1 MSKPLDP
8 LVELACQYLQSVD
21 VNGSS
26 NFINK
31 DSMKRDIISE
41 AKALLA
47 ELSEDITKV
56 GHVVYHASPKA
67 ISSLTHKP
75 LWFAMEKDH
84 AIDGWFQNTLE
95 NNDSAFLYSAT
106 LDKPVSHIYDDN
118 IVSLFD
124 KIGVDS
130 NDWVEMIIGNP
141 SAEEVL
147 NDAGTKALIAA
158 GHIGLVYSDYDPR
171 DFQKDLDALVVFD
184 AAKHVKNWK
193 LIKQIYIP
201 G

>member
-1 MSKPLDP
+1 MSTD
-8 LVELACQYLQSVD
+8 LQI
-21 VNGSS
+21 
-26 NFINK
+26 FINNV
-31 DSMKRDIISE
+31 MKRDIISE

-47 ELSEDITKV
+47 ELNEEVTKV
-56 GHVVYHASPKA
+56 GHVVYHCSPKA

-75 LWFAMEKDH
+75 LWFALEKDH

-118 IVSLFD
+118 ITSLFD
-124 KIGVDS
+124 EIGVDS

-193 LIKQIYIP
+193 LIKQLWIP

>member
-1 MSKPLDP
+1 
-8 LVELACQYLQSVD
+8 
-21 VNGSS
+21 
-26 NFINK
+26 
-31 DSMKRDIISE
+31 MKRDIISE

-47 ELSEDITKV
+47 ELNEEVTKV
-56 GHVVYHASPKA
+56 GHVVYHCSPKA

-75 LWFAMEKDH
+75 LWFALEKDH

-106 LDKPVSHIYDDN
+106 LDKQVSHIYDDN

-124 KIGVDS
+124 EIGEDS
-130 NDWVEMIIGNP
+130 MDWVDMIIGNP

-147 NDAGTKALIAA
+147 RHVATKALIAA

-171 DFQKDLDALVVFD
+171 DLQKDLDALVVFD
-184 AAKHVKNWK
+184 AAAHVKSWK
-193 LIKQIYIP
+193 LVKQA
-201 G
+201 